1 MKHIYGI
8 IPPII
13 TPFDA
18 EGKLD
23 VETLKRETEYYI
35 ASGVHGLSFAGSTGE
50 GSTLSADELYQGI
63 STIRAMTDMPLVCG
77 VIRNCTQDA
86 LEAGL
91 AAKEAGADTLMVTPK
106 FYFSNDDAGNYA
118 FYEAICRQVALPVIV
133 YNVIAANPISAELLA
148 KMSDIPHMFGVK
160 QSVGGLHALG
170 ETLRLCE
177 KKLQVFGAQDDLCYV
192 SFAMGAVGSI
202 SAVHAVFPRE
212 SVAMWDAVQAGDL
225 KQAKIIQQRTMPIV
239 KLCGQVP
246 FPNGY
251 REAAAQLGCP
261 VGLARHPLLPV
272 SAAYTDRM
280 TAELK
285 AYQFIK

>member
-1 MKHIYGI
+1 MKNIYGI

-18 EGKLD
+18 EGRLD
-23 VETLKRETEYYI
+23 VETLKRETEYYLK
-35 ASGVHGLSFAGSTGE
+35 SGVHGLSFAGSTGE
-50 GSTLSADELYQGI
+50 GSTLSADELYTGI

-77 VIRNCTQDA
+77 IIRNCTKDA

-91 AAKEAGADTLMVTPK
+91 AAKEAGADALMVTPK
-106 FYFSNDDAGNYA
+106 FYFSNDDEGNYA
-118 FYEAICRQVALPVIV
+118 FYEAICRGIELPVIV
-133 YNVIAANPISAELLA
+133 YNVIAANPISAELLER
-148 KMSDIPHMFGVK
+148 MSVIPHMFGVK

-177 KKLQVFGAQDDLCYV
+177 NRLKVFGAQDDLCYV
-192 SFAMGAVGSI
+192 SFAMGAIGSI

-212 SVAMWDAVQAGDL
+212 SVEMWEAVQAGEIDR
-225 KQAKIIQQRTMPIV
+225 AKHIQQRTMPAV
-239 KLCGQVP
+239 RLCGQVP

-261 VGLARHPLLPV
+261 VGYARHPLLPV
-272 SAAYTDRM
+272 SAEYSAQMNVCLR
-280 TAELK
+280 K
-285 AYQFIK
+285 HNFIK